1 MKHRKL
7 IYFMANQ
14 QISKTL
20 LNATL
25 SWFSFNFWNQFLF
38 CTIFLQHSYVNK
50 TECTQLPL
58 QISLWVFL
66 QPIYRYAD
74 YITILDDEKNSNE
87 ITTVC
92 HSTWQRA
99 AITYH
104 ANHLAGT
111 SRSTT
116 ATSTKMSPQNINAL
130 S

>member
-1 MKHRKL
+1 M
-7 IYFMANQ
+7 YTVASANFPMG
-14 QISKTL
+14 I
-20 LNATL
+20 
-25 SWFSFNFWNQFLF
+25 
-38 CTIFLQHSYVNK
+38 V
-50 TECTQLPL
+50 
-58 QISLWVFL
+58 

-74 YITILDDEKNSNE
+74 YITTLDDEKNSNE

-92 HSTWQRA
+92 HSTWQRE

-111 SRSTT
+111 LRSTT